1 MATRNRPYAASP
13 YYRSTAS
20 PSRETKRT
28 MSELSPQS
36 ILASPRAGTME
47 AAESIVPLA
56 VILVA
61 APMAQGGEA
70 AWAWHAL
77 AIAMGVT
84 LAWWAICALR
94 APMPVGLSWRRH
106 GVTTVLGSALLA
118 WLALQSAQLPI
129 VPVSWHNPAWRETA
143 ATLDIDIV
151 GAISIDPG
159 ASRDAALRMMTYA
172 AAFWIA
178 MHYARPTEGARRLLA
193 AIATAGALYGVMGL
207 ALWAAR
213 LGPAFGQNGDAVAGP
228 FGSSA
233 GMAVYVGLCGIA
245 GAALLSSHRALFS
258 PIVVVRSFDL
268 RRIAPGTAVEIA
280 AQLAAVAVIVAALLL
295 TGSATGW
302 IAALAGLTILVAA
315 RALNEHAGLGAAMLL
330 GLAVAVSGLLAIHFL
345 GGGLPIPGLDGPTDA
360 RLGRGLG
367 AHAAM
372 PGAAGALDGAVSAP
386 GGRPFPVGPNGVA
399 AWVAQTG
406 LPGAALLFA
415 ILGWIAAACVR
426 GCLPGRDQA
435 TYAAAGLA
443 ALALLACQSY
453 LDAGALSPA
462 SCITAFALMGVGFG
476 QSWQDGRE
484 TRR

>member
-1 MATRNRPYAASP
+1 
-13 YYRSTAS
+13 
-20 PSRETKRT
+20 
-28 MSELSPQS
+28 
-36 ILASPRAGTME
+36 ME

-56 VILVA
+56 VVLVA
-61 APMAQGGEA
+61 APMALGGEPT
-70 AWAWHAL
+70 WAWHAL

-94 APMPVGLSWRRH
+94 APMPVGMSWRRH
-106 GVTTVLGSALLA
+106 GVTTALGCALLA

-129 VPVSWHNPAWRETA
+129 VPAYWHNPAWRETA

-159 ASRDAALRMMTYA
+159 ASGDAALRMMTYA

-193 AIATAGALYGVMGL
+193 VIAAAGALYGVMGL
-207 ALWAAR
+207 ALWASR
-213 LGPAFGQNGDAVAGP
+213 LGLSFGQNGHGVTGP
-228 FGSSA
+228 FGTSA
-233 GMAVYVGLCGIA
+233 GMGVYMGLCGMA
-245 GAALLSSHRALFS
+245 GAALLSSHRAPFS
-258 PIVVVRSFDL
+258 PAAVVRSFDL
-268 RRIAPGTAVEIA
+268 RRIAPETAVEIA
-280 AQLAAVAVIVAALLL
+280 AQLTAVAVIVAALLL
-295 TGSATGW
+295 TGSTTGW
-302 IAALAGLTILVAA
+302 TAALAGLTILVAA
-315 RALNEHAGLGAAMLL
+315 RALSEHAGLGAAMLL

-345 GGGLPIPGLDGPTDA
+345 GGGLPISGLDSPTDA
-360 RLGRGLG
+360 LLGRGLG
-367 AHAAM
+367 AHSPM
-372 PGAAGALDGAVSAP
+372 PGAAGALGGAVSAP
-386 GGRPFPVGPNGVA
+386 GGRPLQLGPNGIA
-399 AWVAQTG
+399 AWVTQTG

-435 TYAAAGLA
+435 AYAAAGLG
-443 ALALLACQSY
+443 ALALLASQSF
-453 LDAGALSPA
+453 LDPGALSPA